1 MNILVADDEA
11 AIRNLVGEILTD
23 EGHNVTLAENGKDA
37 LEKFNRGWQE
47 IVFSDIRMPEM
58 TGIELLGEI
67 KQINENTQFIIMTSH
82 ASVENSIAALQQG
95 AFDYIIKPFSDLDI
109 VTDAANRAIA
119 NLTAIRKQQYLV
131 STLSRQ
137 NVELGDLNKKFR
149 EMAIRDGLTGLFNHR
164 HAQDRLNEE
173 FERSKRFKR
182 RFSILF
188 MDVDNFKFFNDNN
201 GHQAGDEVLKT
212 ISKLMTSAVR
222 ESDIVARWG
231 GEEFIIIAAE
241 TEVKQACELAERI
254 RLKVAN
260 HAFAHAKQQPLGLV
274 SLSIGVATLS
284 SSAGDAQSL
293 VKLADDA
300 VYFAKDHGRNRTVF
314 CTTSGQMK
322 SVRIRQ
328 PKSNKPKDESKR
340 GQNGGA

>member
-1 MNILVADDEA
+1 MNILIADDEP
-11 AIRNLVGEILTD
+11 AIRNLVGELLTD
-23 EGHNVTLAENGKDA
+23 EGHTVTLAENGEDA
-37 LEKFNRGWQE
+37 LEKFNRGWHE
-47 IVFSDIRMPEM
+47 IVFSDIRMPKM
-58 TGIELLGEI
+58 TGIELLSEVM
-67 KQINENTQFIIMTSH
+67 KINENTQFIIMTSH
-82 ASVENSIAALQQG
+82 ASVENSVAALKQG
-95 AFDYIIKPFSDLDI
+95 AFDYIIKPFEDLDLI
-109 VTDAANRAIA
+109 IDTANRAIA
-119 NLTAIRKQQYLV
+119 NLTAIRKQQYLL

-173 FERSKRFKR
+173 FERSRRFGR

-188 MDVDNFKFFNDNN
+188 MDVDHFKFFNDNN
-201 GHQAGDEVLKT
+201 GHQAGDVVLKS
-212 ISKLMTSAVR
+212 IADLMTNTVR

-254 RLKVAN
+254 RLAVSD
-260 HAFAHAKQQPLGLV
+260 HAFAHSKQQPLGIV
-274 SLSIGVATLS
+274 SLSIGVATIS
-284 SSAGDAQSL
+284 SSTQDAQSL

-322 SVRIRQ
+322 SVRIRERNV
-328 PKSNKPKDESKR
+328 KNST
-340 GQNGGA
+340 G